1 VRAAAYEVLRPSH
14 RSSNRVEQI
23 IDQEPPRSRIQSQA
37 SIEERHDQGL
47 AMRRLEGH
55 EAEIFASRPVLVL
68 GDRQLSGTQ
77 KNRNLPSTNLG
88 CQLAG
93 TAFQGTTLLCLR
105 EMHDLRST
113 IAHVIALGE

>member
-55 EAEIFASRPVLVL
+55 EAEISC
-68 GDRQLSGTQ
+68 
-77 KNRNLPSTNLG
+77 PSVTVSYLELKKIETFLTNLG

-113 IAHVIALGE
+113 ITQVIALGE